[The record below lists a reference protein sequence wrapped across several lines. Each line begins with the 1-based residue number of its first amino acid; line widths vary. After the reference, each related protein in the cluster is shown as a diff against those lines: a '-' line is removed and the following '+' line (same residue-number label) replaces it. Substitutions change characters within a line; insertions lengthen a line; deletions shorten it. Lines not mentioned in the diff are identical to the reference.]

1 MPKVLA
7 GIVILL
13 FLAGCGS
20 SKNLI
25 QIQESDFTRDFVAP
39 VTLQASLTPAEK
51 EQVAVLYYYQGEEK
65 KDQATDRLSIS
76 KDFNPWEKNL
86 SQYAQKIHNELLGAG
101 YSIKNISN
109 TSNKL
114 NNSKGEKI
122 KTLLRNYL
130 IQDNNGE
137 RRYMSDYYFILDK
150 KVSRISYSSAKES
163 NRKKFISAIKKI
175 QF

>member
-1 MPKVLA
+1 M
-7 GIVILL
+7 LL

-25 QIQESDFTRDFVAP
+25 QIQESDFSRDFAAP
-39 VTLQASLTPAEK
+39 VTLQASLNPAEK
-51 EQVAVLYYYQGEEK
+51 NQVAVLYYYQGEEK
-65 KDQATDRLSIS
+65 KNQVTDYLTIS

-101 YSIKNISN
+101 YSIKNIS
-109 TSNKL
+109 TKSNNL
-114 NNSKGEKI
+114 TNNKGEKI

-130 IQDNNGE
+130 IQDKNDE
-137 RRYMSDYYFILDK
+137 KRYMSDYYFILDK
-150 KVSRISYSSAKES
+150 KVSRISYSSTKES